1 MKITGIGDLRPWGVP
16 QTLQGISPLTCYR
29 ALSTPILARRQ
40 ERGAVDSR
48 SVCAVLLFCVFSMA
62 YYPRKMRD
70 CHFMMGKLEQP
81 NPDSDIGYR
90 TDNLTR
96 LDSVQDVRRG
106 ICIRVFRNVCP
117 S

>member
-1 MKITGIGDLRPWGVP
+1 
-16 QTLQGISPLTCYR
+16 
-29 ALSTPILARRQ
+29 
-40 ERGAVDSR
+40 
-48 SVCAVLLFCVFSMA
+48 
-62 YYPRKMRD
+62 
-70 CHFMMGKLEQP
+70 MMGKLEQP

-117 S
+117 SQDRQTLSDEAYQLEIALY